1 MIAHVGIDDADSR
14 IGGCTTYVASRVVK
28 QLIDLGRGFA
38 DYPNLI
44 RLNPNIPW
52 KTKGNASVALRFV
65 TDDPDGDFQSICAC
79 VATNSEVDTGNANP
93 AVVMLLGEEIPSE
106 VKEFSNRALIDVV
119 SSKQALSSASRYRMK
134 VSTWGNGMGVVGAVA
149 AIGNRLED
157 DYTYELLA
165 YRQAENWGT
174 KRNIEEESVRRMDRE
189 TYPLTFNNYD
199 YQTDRILITP
209 RGPDPVLL
217 GIRGEDPQTLLGA
230 FSRLTIAEN
239 LDSFL
244 IYRTNQGTDAHLST
258 PLTSGSLKAYTAGY
272 IDGEVASLPK
282 ITRGGHVF
290 FTTRNEN
297 HEVVCAVYEPTGD
310 LRKVALKLSPG
321 DSIRIGGGVRPRSRS
336 HASVI
341 NIEYIQILRVKERYR
356 LVSPSCSNCGRRMT
370 SLGRF
375 KGYKCRNCGNRDE
388 TLQKIPEPLVPEL
401 VKGLYLSPSRAQ
413 RHLTKPLQRFG
424 QEKKKSTNPRP
435 HEVWYFFSTGFRDN
449 VARSPLLVNTSVNHP
464 GA

>member
-14 IGGCTTYVASRVVK
+14 IGGCTTYVASRAVR
-28 QLIDLGRGFA
+28 QLIKLGRDFV

-65 TDDPDGDFQSICAC
+65 TDDPDGDFQSICSS
-79 VATNSEVDTGNANP
+79 VVVNSEVDTGNANP
-93 AVVMLLGEEIPSE
+93 AVVMFLGEEIPSE
-106 VKEFSNRALIDVV
+106 VKEFSDRALIDVV
-119 SSKQALSSASRYRMK
+119 SSKQALSNTTRYCMK

-149 AIGNRLED
+149 AIGNQLED
-157 DYTYELLA
+157 DHTYELLA
-165 YRQAENWGT
+165 YRQPENWGT
-174 KRNIEEESVRRMDRE
+174 KRKIDDESVRQMDRE

-199 YQTDRILITP
+199 HQTDRILITP

-230 FSRLTIAEN
+230 FSRLTIGEN
-239 LDSFL
+239 VDSFL
-244 IYRTNQGTDAHLST
+244 IYRTNQGTGAHLST
-258 PLTSGSLKAYTAGY
+258 PLTPGSLKAYTAGY
-272 IDGEVASLPK
+272 IDGEVSSFPK

-310 LRKVALKLSPG
+310 LRKVAMKLSPG

-341 NIEYIQILRVKERYR
+341 NVEYVQILGVKERYI
-356 LVSPSCSNCGRRMT
+356 LLSPSCSNCGRRMT
-370 SLGRF
+370 SLGTF
-375 KGYKCRNCGNRDE
+375 KGYKCRNCGNRDK

-424 QEKKKSTNPRP
+424 QEKKKSTNPMP
-435 HEVWYFFSTGFRDN
+435 HEVWYFFRTDVRDN
-449 VARSPLLVNTSVNHP
+449 VAHAPLLVNTSVNHS
-464 GA
+464 GT